1 MRFALFRRAAPDPA
15 HLDVRHEG
23 GSFQVTL
30 RRRASARRMTLR
42 VSSATREIVLTIPE
56 HADLAAAARFAD
68 GHGAWIAARL
78 ARVPERVAFV
88 QGAVIPF
95 RGVPHRI
102 VHWSNVRGAT
112 TATGGAG
119 GEPIIAVSGEAPH
132 LARRVRDY
140 LDREARRDLVVAVKH
155 YTEALG
161 LPAKRI
167 TVRDTKSRWGSCSA
181 NGCLNFSWRLIL
193 APPFVLDYLAAHE
206 VAHLREMNHSYRFWR
221 TVHKL
226 CPHTEEAERW
236 LKRHGTELHR
246 YG

>member
-1 MRFALFRRAAPDPA
+1 MRFALFRRTAPDPA
-15 HLDVRHEG
+15 HLDVRYESD
-23 GSFQVTL
+23 SFRVIL
-30 RRRASARRMTLR
+30 RRRATARRMTLR
-42 VSSATREIVLTIPE
+42 VSSATRDIVLTVPE
-56 HADLAAAARFAD
+56 HTDVAAAARFAD

-78 ARVPERVAFV
+78 AKVPERVTFV
-88 QGAVIPF
+88 QGVLIPF

-112 TATGGAG
+112 SATTTPTGK
-119 GEPIIAVSGEAPH
+119 PIIAVSGEAPH
-132 LARRVRDY
+132 VARRTKEF
-140 LDREARRDLVVAVKH
+140 LEREARRDLVAAVKH

-181 NGCLNFSWRLIL
+181 TGCLNFSWRLIL

-206 VAHLREMNHSYRFWR
+206 VAHLKEMNHSPRFWR

-226 CPHTEEAERW
+226 CPRTEDAERW
-236 LKRHGTELHR
+236 LKRHGAELHK